1 MNQPYQPPAG
11 PWYRKFLYAARGL
24 RLGMLG
30 QSSFTIHL
38 VCALLVMITATRL
51 KMSVEQCCL
60 LGLCIS
66 SVLTA
71 ELFNSALERLARS
84 IDDQYNEQIGAALDI
99 AAGAVLLASIAA
111 VAVGSSLFVAQWLAI
126 R

>member
-24 RLGMLG
+24 RLGVLG
-30 QSSFTIHL
+30 QSSFLIHL

-51 KMSVEQCCL
+51 KMSVEQYCL

-84 IDDQYNEQIGAALDI
+84 IDDQYNKQIGASLDI

-111 VAVGSSLFVAQWLAI
+111 VAIGSSLFVVQWLAI
-126 R
+126 G